1 MSDKPDKKKTPM
13 SKKDADRIGKSDTP
27 DEGFK
32 ERARD
37 AAEKNE
43 AKWLSY
49 TSTEHI
55 GSWIVAIRTKKYN
68 TGSDYL
74 HN

>member
-1 MSDKPDKKKTPM
+1 M

-43 AKWLSY
+43 AK
-49 TSTEHI
+49 
-55 GSWIVAIRTKKYN
+55 
-68 TGSDYL
+68 
-74 HN
+74 